1 MKKKKMVQGML
12 LSLIGA
18 NIGSVVVFASEEYG
32 ISDLM
37 RDQSSKIADTEVMT
51 VASSFITDV
60 FGFVITL
67 GVYGLIA
74 GQFIQTMIDLLYI
87 ALPPVRGLLV
97 SGNGR
102 NKVVDGMGHFFGFD
116 ELRDRELA
124 KANQYQAEGRPD
136 LADDWYRLA
145 ERSQRLS
152 DESDSRRAKINQD
165 KLNYASKHV
174 KKGIDWKN
182 RCLVSS
188 DLKSLIRQNRV
199 VLSAGSVGAQNG
211 GQSTSLNIKAYFKK
225 RVFSM
230 ILIVVFIMMAIAS
243 NVFVNTG
250 MNVGLGILKMLGV
263 A

>member
-1 MKKKKMVQGML
+1 MKKKVVKGML
-12 LSLIGA
+12 LSLIST
-18 NIGSVVVFASEEYG
+18 NIGSVVVSASEEYG

-37 RDQSSKIADTEVMT
+37 RDHSGKTADTEVMT

-74 GQFIQTMIDLLYI
+74 GQFIQTMLDLFYI
-87 ALPPVRGLLV
+87 AIPPIRPLLV
-97 SGNGR
+97 GGNGKD
-102 NKVVDGMGHFFGFD
+102 KVVDGMGHFSGFD

-124 KANQYQAEGRPD
+124 RASQYQAMGRPD
-136 LADDWYRLA
+136 LADNWYRLA

-152 DESDSRRAKINQD
+152 DESDARRAKINQD
-165 KLNYASKHV
+165 KLDRASKSTS
-174 KKGIDWKN
+174 KGIDWKN

-188 DLKSLIRQNRV
+188 DLKSLIRQNKV
-199 VLSAGSVGAQNG
+199 VLSAGSVGTQND
-211 GQSTSLNIKAYFKK
+211 GQSTSINIKVYFKK

-230 ILIVVFIMMAIAS
+230 ILIVVFIMMVIAS
-243 NVFVNTG
+243 NIFVNTG
-250 MNVGLGILKMLGV
+250 MNIGLGILKMLGV